1 MGWGGLYW
9 RLGLRLMQEYE
20 SKRNK
25 GSESDVILCLKKNGI
40 RGINQENLE
49 IWLNWRA
56 IQID

>member
-1 MGWGGLYW
+1 MGLGGLYW

-49 IWLNWRA
+49 IWLN
-56 IQID
+56 